1 MKHGHIKEITMV
13 IGDLDHTLLVSFLG
27 VPFIDVR
34 VSFNSFI
41 PKNLDEKIANK
52 LVNYYLIK
60 LSKNLS
66 KHDKVEFEIIHSCY
80 YFGLN
85 KKLLK
90 LLDYGFEK
98 NELYKIEKSLLFI
111 TNKIINV
118 NEGLYKKDLEK
129 SYLLE
134 KKFNEIVNS
143 QLSLID
149 KDLLAFKRC

>member
-1 MKHGHIKEITMV
+1 M
-13 IGDLDHTLLVSFLG
+13 
-27 VPFIDVR
+27 
-34 VSFNSFI
+34 
-41 PKNLDEKIANK
+41 
-52 LVNYYLIK
+52 
-60 LSKNLS
+60 S
-66 KHDKVEFEIIHSCY
+66 KHDKVEFEIIHSC

-118 NEGLYKKDLEK
+118 NEGFIKDLEK

-149 KDLLAFKRC
+149 KIYWL